1 MQKTEM
7 TTAKG
12 QKAQGAMSQRQTD
25 PATGLT
31 LPLSR
36 SLGSQ
41 ELRKHRAMV
50 AVELEVMA
58 KKMDRFGWD
67 RDRGTMAHDRLLV
80 DWMEALQDYPLA
92 EVQAACR
99 SWVLNNSRKMPN
111 EGDIVTLISKARAS
125 HVKAYK
131 AAQRPAPELER
142 ERITPELAAEITKS
156 AGFFPKRFF

>member
-1 MQKTEM
+1 MKTELA
-7 TTAKG
+7 TAKT
-12 QKAQGAMSQRQTD
+12 QSAQSATIQRQID

-31 LPLSR
+31 LPLSK

-41 ELRKHRAMV
+41 ELSKHRAMV

-67 RDRGTMAHDRLLV
+67 RDRGTMAHDRLIV
-80 DWMEALQDYPLA
+80 DWMEALQDYPLT
-92 EVQAACR
+92 EIQAACR

-125 HVKAYK
+125 QVKAYK
-131 AAQRPAPELER
+131 ARQPVAPEPER
-142 ERITPELAAEITKS
+142 ERITPQRADEILKS
-156 AGFFPKRFF
+156 AGFAPKRFI